1 MANTYVCLLQAI
13 LCPLHLLTNFVLK
26 KNKTHEEDTT
36 VVFQSEENWDT
47 ERFSIWYKLVNSR
60 VRIQT

>member
-1 MANTYVCLLQAI
+1 MIMANTYVCLLQAI

-36 VVFQSEENWDT
+36 VIFQSEEN
-47 ERFSIWYKLVNSR
+47 
-60 VRIQT
+60 